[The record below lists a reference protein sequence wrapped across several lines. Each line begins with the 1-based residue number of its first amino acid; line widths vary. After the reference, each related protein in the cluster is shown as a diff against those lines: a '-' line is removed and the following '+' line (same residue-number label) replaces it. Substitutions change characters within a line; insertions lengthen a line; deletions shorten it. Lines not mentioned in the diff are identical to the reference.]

1 LLERDSFDLF
11 LPEFDK
17 PWVIHLRETCCCS
30 INLFTWRPNTVYKN
44 RRVRRHQ
51 PPQAWGNRDGRSRG
65 NKAPKKHVKCDA
77 LTLALQETLKRLLA
91 EKKMSS
97 AKRVERRCR
106 EKGKMKDFLEVK
118 KRKIK
123 IDETNA

>member
-1 LLERDSFDLF
+1 
-11 LPEFDK
+11 
-17 PWVIHLRETCCCS
+17 
-30 INLFTWRPNTVYKN
+30 
-44 RRVRRHQ
+44 
-51 PPQAWGNRDGRSRG
+51 
-65 NKAPKKHVKCDA
+65 VKCDA
-77 LTLALQETLKRLLA
+77 LTLALQETFKRLLA